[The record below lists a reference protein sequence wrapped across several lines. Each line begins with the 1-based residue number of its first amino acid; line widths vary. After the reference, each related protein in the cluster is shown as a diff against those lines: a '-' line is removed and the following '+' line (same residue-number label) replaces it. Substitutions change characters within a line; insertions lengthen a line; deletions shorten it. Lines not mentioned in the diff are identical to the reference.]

1 MQELPSTPRP
11 PRVRFEVRAMEDG
24 VRDGVAQFKDVDI
37 AVVTPIGSY
46 AEVEAV
52 ASEWIARQHREPY
65 HAELVRAYEAFKAGK
80 EPPVSG
86 IALELCTMFTPA
98 EVKTMKTVGVRAV
111 EDMAEWPDGNLGMFG
126 MGAVR
131 LKQKAQAWL
140 KSAKDSGV
148 AAAELDQLRADLK
161 TRDMTIEGLQEQL
174 AALARRMEAVE
185 GPRPKLGLGKKGEA
199 A

>member
-1 MQELPSTPRP
+1 MMELPNTPRP
-11 PRVRFEVRAMEDG
+11 PRVRFETRAMDDG
-24 VRDGVAQFKDVDI
+24 IRDGVAQFKDVDI
-37 AVVTPIGSY
+37 AIVTPLGSY

-52 ASEWIARQHREPY
+52 ASEWVARQHREPY
-65 HAELVRAYEAFKAGK
+65 HAELVRAYDAFKAGK

-86 IALELCTMFTPA
+86 MALESCTLFTPA

-148 AAAELDQLRADLK
+148 AAAELDQLRADLETERQK
-161 TRDMTIEGLQEQL
+161 NEGLQDQLSGVAARL
-174 AALARRMEAVE
+174 AALE
-185 GPRPKLGLGKKGEA
+185 GPRQKLGLKKGEA